1 MGEYEHWSF
10 EGGAKM
16 KGTIIT
22 GEEVLKRISKGEWDE
37 VKNIYAIYSAGK
49 MDITPI
55 VSRSL
60 EAIINDYNDPK
71 IVFIEITKED

>member
-1 MGEYEHWSF
+1 
-10 EGGAKM
+10 M

-22 GEEVLKRISKGEWDE
+22 GEEVLKRISKGKWDE

-60 EAIINDYNDPK
+60 GAIINDYNDPK
-71 IVFIEITKED
+71 IVFIEITKEE

>member
-1 MGEYEHWSF
+1 
-10 EGGAKM
+10 M

>member
-1 MGEYEHWSF
+1 
-10 EGGAKM
+10 M
-16 KGTIIT
+16 KGTIIS

-37 VKNIYAIYSAGK
+37 VKNIYAIYSVGK

-60 EAIINDYNDPK
+60 GAIINDYNDPK
-71 IVFIEITKED
+71 IVFIEITNEK